1 MVDQNDDERTESLAM
16 INSPRATATTT
27 PIMGTNDHW
36 HEWVTKTTVDVV
48 MLHLPIAFILREMV
62 MIVITMRTGSCTLC
76 LSLRLLLQFP
86 FSVLLRAM
94 VSLLLLLLSERQ
106 RQLLRQ
112 SWKRAVSLCPEL
124 RPTTTNLPKLTS
136 ASIHPQNHKDRKM
149 KASFVQIHRHG
160 DPGVYSRSD
169 DNPLWP
175 RMGIFNPSQSTKWR
189 RVGMSLVVV
198 WSFPLDA
205 GPYQQAIGQHR
216 FLLCV
221 FVIVGWATLLWW
233 FHF

>member
-36 HEWVTKTTVDVV
+36 HEWVTKTAADVV
-48 MLHLPIAFILREMV
+48 VLHLPIAFILRMMV
-62 MIVITMRTGSCTLC
+62 IMMIRMRTGSCTLC

-124 RPTTTNLPKLTS
+124 RPTTTNLPKRTS
-136 ASIHPQNHKDRKM
+136 ASIHPQNHKDRTM
-149 KASFVQIHRHG
+149 KASSVQIHQ
-160 DPGVYSRSD
+160 
-169 DNPLWP
+169 P
-175 RMGIFNPSQSTKWR
+175 RCIH
-189 RVGMSLVVV
+189 
-198 WSFPLDA
+198 SF
-205 GPYQQAIGQHR
+205 
-216 FLLCV
+216 
-221 FVIVGWATLLWW
+221 
-233 FHF
+233 